1 MALTPPVSIK
11 HALEVERFV
20 KSENISVLIGRNL
33 HLITVMSTELSV
45 PYLITEENHLLGD
58 ISLVEQPEM
67 VLTMFPGPDTIKQ
80 LIADLIV
87 YFRMEDIC
95 LIYDTET
102 GHSLIGHI
110 LSKNAIF
117 IRSLQL
123 NVLKTDADLMAAMIG
138 FRSTGKTNI
147 MVLVHPS
154 NIPRMMNMAMQLSL
168 LVPVYHWIIV
178 TLDARVIDFKPWTD
192 SGMNVTMFQL
202 SHEETNGRT
211 MPLQDSLLVDA
222 LSVVDH
228 TVQNI
233 RRRENRTV
241 AGLKDAIEKANVIGW
256 TGPIEFDEKGFRKNL
271 ILDIMGL
278 NEKGRYKKGNW
289 IESGAN
295 VTDRVKIHEPPF
307 NDLLYDDEAW
317 PLGRETVRVVSIAE
331 DPFLRLKKD
340 YKERLGN
347 DRFEGYCA
355 DLLVELQKL
364 VNFEYEIYFTP
375 DDKFGTED
383 EDGNWDGMIR
393 ELMIG
398 NASMSVSPLIISTE
412 REAVVDFTKPFKQ
425 CDMNVLIARPDKKY
439 NLLQFLTPLHWTV
452 WILMAVAVIVLS
464 IVLTMIDKF
473 NPNDEFDAE
482 QPRFSYSESLWFF
495 SASLVQAGTE
505 STPQVLSARILSSF
519 WWFFSLIIISS
530 YTANMAAFLTMS
542 QISTPINGVLSLGD
556 QNEVRYGTAT
566 GSRTADFFHRSSRE
580 TFRNMWLAMSAG
592 NMVEN
597 TAVAVQKVVKG
608 DYAFI
613 WDAPVNDFI
622 ATQNCRTM
630 AVGGPFQQ
638 QGYGIGLP
646 MGATYRDVLT
656 IAILKLNENGILQK
670 LDEKYWGASKCALL
684 EDAATN
690 TDTAELEI
698 QNVGGI
704 FIILSCGILIS
715 LVVCGLTYC
724 WRKRKEKLTNIHPKG
739 ITIEDKWNELQERR
753 LGGKSL

>member
-1 MALTPPVSIK
+1 MVSFARTTSFVLFYHYFLMFFVGAVEKLKVGIIDYPDGRWRQLAREVALIKDLPFDVKDMALTPPVSIK

-317 PLGRETVRVVSIAE
+317 PLGRETVRVVSIA
-331 DPFLRLKKD
+331 
-340 YKERLGN
+340 
-347 DRFEGYCA
+347 
-355 DLLVELQKL
+355 
-364 VNFEYEIYFTP
+364 
-375 DDKFGTED
+375 
-383 EDGNWDGMIR
+383 
-393 ELMIG
+393 